1 MLTLNLFSFHISDFD
16 NLLRRVLNIINT
28 NENSRI
34 SLNKETAFLNIVTQH
49 DDIINRICR
58 SFSHNDQDLDDL
70 RQDSLINIWRGL
82 ESFKN
87 NSELRTWLY
96 RIVINTCV
104 SAYRKKK
111 NARTLPMINIPD
123 DVMYC
128 QNDFE
133 TLQWLKL
140 ALESLDPLNHAI
152 MIMWLDDF
160 SYDEIS
166 QVIGIN
172 RNTIATRIKRSKEKL
187 KNIITNKK
195 F

>member
-16 NLLRRVLNIINT
+16 NILRRVLNIINT

-58 SFSHNDQDLDDL
+58 SFSHNDQDFDDL

-123 DVMYC
+123 NVMYC

-166 QVIGIN
+166 KVIGIN